1 MCKVMAYWGYYNAK
15 SVKLVQFG
23 KMQKITLLEEYKH
36 HLETVCSVNVVVVF
50 NISAITLV
58 DLTEEAGKLFLVEF
72 WEGKV

>member
-1 MCKVMAYWGYYNAK
+1 
-15 SVKLVQFG
+15 
-23 KMQKITLLEEYKH
+23 MQKITLLEEYKH
-36 HLETVCSVNVVVVF
+36 HLETVCPVNVVVVF